1 SNDFIEG
8 LEELLEGVEAEM
20 KDKGIDKLEHKE
32 SSDKDSI
39 MTDVSTIALVYAGLS
54 CKFGNTE
61 ISYKDKSN
69 KKKVFKM
76 ADYPVRKRVSES
88 MKKRASILDYYYDVK
103 NTINAANNESRTGSG
118 LLKKIRKG

>member
-1 SNDFIEG
+1 FKTEITFSNSNDFIEG

-61 ISYKDKSN
+61 ISYKDK
-69 KKKVFKM
+69 
-76 ADYPVRKRVSES
+76 
-88 MKKRASILDYYYDVK
+88 
-103 NTINAANNESRTGSG
+103 
-118 LLKKIRKG
+118 

>member
-1 SNDFIEG
+1 
-8 LEELLEGVEAEM
+8 
-20 KDKGIDKLEHKE
+20 
-32 SSDKDSI
+32 
-39 MTDVSTIALVYAGLS
+39 
-54 CKFGNTE
+54 
-61 ISYKDKSN
+61 
-69 KKKVFKM
+69 M